1 MRLRGRPGWD
11 GCQSAL
17 WDCCGKRICLH
28 VKNSFPITVPQCL
41 LKPSRPGLPRNLKEA
56 NWPIFSLSPVTV
68 PEVFGKANSA
78 QFPYRFFLSSQ
89 WPKNSSTTAGVRLI
103 ETFSELVHPHVK
115 IKRKRIFHRITTTTA
130 YKRIQASKVLS
141 CTCQLFSV
149 EIRTCLIPIIPLPL
163 SSRET
168 SLLPRRAGLVR
179 DRRERTMEKEW
190 CPPELSFGECSWLP
204 VGDSAKDWGSYF
216 TKEHLASQ
224 MEVYLVGAGFASPL
238 SSVLSSRNK
247 PAASLMRLNSIQ
259 KAWTSMKRS
268 CKMKRTDNECN
279 HHVRTS

>member
-1 MRLRGRPGWD
+1 MPFETI
-11 GCQSAL
+11 S
-17 WDCCGKRICLH
+17 
-28 VKNSFPITVPQCL
+28 T
-41 LKPSRPGLPRNLKEA
+41 GLPRNLKEA

-78 QFPYRFFLSSQ
+78 QFPYRFFFLSSQ

-115 IKRKRIFHRITTTTA
+115 IKRKRTFHRITTTTA

-141 CTCQLFSV
+141 CTCQLFGV

-190 CPPELSFGECSWLP
+190 CPPELSLGESFWLP

-216 TKEHLASQ
+216 TK
-224 MEVYLVGAGFASPL
+224 
-238 SSVLSSRNK
+238 
-247 PAASLMRLNSIQ
+247 
-259 KAWTSMKRS
+259 
-268 CKMKRTDNECN
+268 
-279 HHVRTS
+279 